1 VGGSWWED
9 RRPVIDRLKR
19 SLPGRVAVKF
29 DQDRAASWAVQIAWS
44 SLLAFFPIILI
55 AVAVL
60 GYLLNLAG
68 QGGDEVRRSVSAIFP
83 DADAQKQVQ
92 DVLLHYKQQSG
103 IFAVVGLGG
112 LLLSGSALFGT
123 MDHAFA
129 TVYRVRPRAL
139 LPQRLMSVGM
149 IGLFTA
155 LIGLDLASSSLLPAL
170 KNLGGFIP
178 HGLTTGPLAFVL
190 QLLLGVVA
198 GFVAFAVIYFVVPN
212 RRQRWTDVV
221 PGALLSGVLLEGVT
235 LIFPLYLSLNRGT
248 AAYGK
253 TFGLFFVLMTFFF
266 ALGLVTMLGAE
277 VNSVLHGVDP
287 EPAARARKL
296 GSEQTPDDAL
306 AVAAASADNRGHRA
320 APRGLK
326 TVLGAG
332 IIGWAIGVATA
343 RRMAR

>member
-1 VGGSWWED
+1 M
-9 RRPVIDRLKR
+9 IDRLTR

-29 DQDRAASWAVQIAWS
+29 AQDRGDSWAVQIAWS

-60 GYLLNLAG
+60 GFLLNLAG
-68 QGGDEVRRSVSAIFP
+68 QGGDEVRRSVSAVFP

-92 DVLLHYKQQSG
+92 EVLLQYKQRSG
-103 IFAVVGLGG
+103 IYAVVGLAG

-129 TVYRVRPRAL
+129 TVYRVRPRGIVS
-139 LPQRLMSVGM
+139 QRLMSVGM
-149 IGLFTA
+149 IVMFTA
-155 LIGLDLASSSLLPAL
+155 LIGLDIASSSLLPAL

-178 HGLTTGPLAFVL
+178 SRLATGPLAFAL
-190 QLLLGVVA
+190 QLVLGAVA

-212 RRQRWTDVV
+212 RRQRWTQVV
-221 PGALLSGVLLEGVT
+221 PGALLAGVLLKVVT
-235 LIFPLYLSLNRGT
+235 LIFPVYLSVNRGL

-266 ALGLVTMLGAE
+266 FLGLITMLGAE
-277 VNSVLHGVDP
+277 VNSVLYPVDP
-287 EPAARARKL
+287 APVERAPT
-296 GSEQTPDDAL
+296 GDTQQTPYD
-306 AVAAASADNRGHRA
+306 AVAVGATGSPDRGRPTG
-320 APRGLK
+320 PRGFK
-326 TVLGAG
+326 SVLGGGVLRRVIA
-332 IIGWAIGVATA
+332 VATA